1 MLRDPLGRRLVLGV
15 ALAALA
21 NVLMT
26 IPAVIA
32 GIPFAVPILA
42 IVVFVG
48 LVLACHSGMALA
60 SRRRGRGRR
69 N

>member
-1 MLRDPLGRRLVLGV
+1 MLVLGV

-42 IVVFVG
+42 VVVVVG
-48 LVLACHSGMALA
+48 LVLACYNGVALA
-60 SRRRGRGRR
+60 RRRRERPPHG
-69 N
+69 